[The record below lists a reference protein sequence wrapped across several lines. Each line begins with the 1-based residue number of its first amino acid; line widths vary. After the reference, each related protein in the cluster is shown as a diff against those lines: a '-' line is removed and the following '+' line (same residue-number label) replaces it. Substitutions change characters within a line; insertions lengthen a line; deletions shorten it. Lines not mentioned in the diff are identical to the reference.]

1 MRQGVLERDE
11 VLGLADDHRTD
22 GVEGLQLAHAVDLRQ
37 HGTDATNDDGQQT
50 NVLQDADQHRDEDD
64 GHQHHQE
71 EGEGPFVDQATEHEV
86 GTLFGKL
93 HQLGEA
99 GGEAT
104 HHSQTHFG
112 VQHEPGQRQF
122 DHQQLA
128 DIAQFN
134 LFPVVAVCQ
143 QRQREDHHE
152 SEHKMNVFHT
162 SSTQ

>member
-11 VLGLADDHRTD
+11 VLGLADDHGAD
-22 GVEGLQLAHAVDLRQ
+22 GVEGLQLAHAVDLGQ
-37 HGTDATNDDGQQT
+37 HCAYATNDDGQQT
-50 NVLQDADQHRDEDD
+50 DVLQYADQHRDEDD

-86 GTLFGKL
+86 GPLLGKL

-104 HHSQTHFG
+104 HDRQAHFG

-122 DHQQLA
+122 HHQQLP
-128 DIAQFN
+128 DIAQLD
-134 LFPVVAVCQ
+134 LFPVAAVCQ

-152 SEHKMNVFHT
+152 SKHKVNVFHT